1 MTRTLK
7 AMFFLGLVLAL
18 GAGCSSKTTTDE
30 NEIAI
35 DDGSIAELPPISD
48 AGTDAVPQESIENI
62 APEEAGNSLESPP
75 PIEDLAVAAPIEQS
89 PEVIAQT
96 IEAAPVVDTVESSDT
111 SSTQAPVAQ
120 SVSVGE
126 GSYTVQSGDT
136 LMRIAFERYGDIYKW
151 RSIYEANRDQIR
163 DPNQIPPG
171 LVLRLE
177 GGDGAALASHDG
189 EERRVIRSGETLGT
203 ISWDIYGT
211 QRHWKRLWENNRD
224 LIKDPNRIFAGFY
237 LYYTITGEE
246 REEAERLKQGGQPR
260 LNKTPIARR
269 HKRNKSP
276 QAVANDAGEDEYH
289 VRDIQ
294 VDAPATTT
302 KTTST
307 SGTLEEP
314 PVQE

>member
-1 MTRTLK
+1 MNRNLK

-48 AGTDAVPQESIENI
+48 AGTDAVPQETVENI

-75 PIEDLAVAAPIEQS
+75 PIEDVAAAPIEQA
-89 PEVIAQT
+89 PEAIAQT
-96 IEAAPVVDTVESSDT
+96 IEAAPVVDTIEST
-111 SSTQAPVAQ
+111 PAPVAQ

-224 LIKDPNRIFAGFY
+224 LIKDPNRIFAGFH

-246 REEAERLKQGGQPR
+246 REEADRLKQGGQPLIR
-260 LNKTPIARR
+260 KAPIARR
-269 HKRNKSP
+269 HKKHKAP

-302 KTTST
+302 QTTTKTTSS